1 MKILKNLLCLA
12 FAALVMTALCACD
25 PADSVPSDPTQ
36 EMTQPSTNA
45 PTLPEQWED
54 PAIEPTTSAPDFS
67 EPATEKY
74 ECPVLLPYGATA
86 QMKDRFLQF
95 ADDGQTLFRTKDGQ
109 LLYSEDPDRDHWF
122 AGQSNVAKVVCVWNN
137 AAYMDAK
144 GFLYIRSGNKV
155 FPCQNI
161 RGQIVWY
168 FVDMLSGDLCI
179 CSQDEEGYLYYNA
192 IDPTGIK
199 ERYDNEPLSLYDFRT
214 DTRYDRVDKIRF
226 VQDDIQP
233 NVYAEVDGMAFYSNV
248 TGVDFL
254 GGGPHIWIDS
264 AYATK
269 AENVLSYGYGGATSP
284 LYKVDGDASAVYYRY
299 GFSGTE
305 LPIFMPQ
312 GKTVD
317 QLTQVIFG
325 DTTLLIF
332 DDGSVYTCRLV
343 HTIVGPDVM
352 LDEHLTRLNQS
363 GAIRQIF
370 QSTYLAGRNCQLRI
384 LMDDNVTYIYT
395 PENG

>member
-1 MKILKNLLCLA
+1 
-12 FAALVMTALCACD
+12 
-25 PADSVPSDPTQ
+25 
-36 EMTQPSTNA
+36 
-45 PTLPEQWED
+45 
-54 PAIEPTTSAPDFS
+54 
-67 EPATEKY
+67 
-74 ECPVLLPYGATA
+74 
-86 QMKDRFLQF
+86 
-95 ADDGQTLFRTKDGQ
+95 
-109 LLYSEDPDRDHWF
+109 
-122 AGQSNVAKVVCVWNN
+122 
-137 AAYMDAK
+137 
-144 GFLYIRSGNKV
+144 
-155 FPCQNI
+155 
-161 RGQIVWY
+161 
-168 FVDMLSGDLCI
+168 
-179 CSQDEEGYLYYNA
+179 
-192 IDPTGIK
+192 
-199 ERYDNEPLSLYDFRT
+199 
-214 DTRYDRVDKIRF
+214 VDKIRF
-226 VQDDIQP
+226 VQDDMQP

-363 GAIRQIF
+363 GAIRQIL